1 MMSEHHKRR
10 RASTTTT
17 GYHDKPD
24 FIMSART
31 DVEAEQSQHSSGV
44 TPETLRSRLIERLG
58 AQHVDIADL
67 SGEIWRY
74 GAWMVQLMCRV

>member
-1 MMSEHHKRR
+1 MPDTHKRR

-31 DVEAEQSQHSSGV
+31 DLEAEQNQHTSGV
-44 TPETLRSRLIERLG
+44 TPETLRTALTEKLG

-67 SGEIWRY
+67 SGMLSLRSHS
-74 GAWMVQLMCRV
+74 LP